1 MPRRGRKARVLLHVI
16 NRTRGRLPSRKLL
29 ERAAELALAGG
40 HFSPPAAVTLLCVG
54 ARRMIGLNGRFHS
67 RHELTDV
74 LSFPIGE
81 IDEKSGRRL
90 VGEVVICRE
99 VAAREATRRG
109 LTEIGEMLLY
119 AVHGWLHL
127 AGYDDGTKQQRARM
141 AGAERRILARL
152 GFRRDG

>member
-1 MPRRGRKARVLLHVI
+1 
-16 NRTRGRLPSRKLL
+16 
-29 ERAAELALAGG
+29 
-40 HFSPPAAVTLLCVG
+40 
-54 ARRMIGLNGRFHS
+54 
-67 RHELTDV
+67 V